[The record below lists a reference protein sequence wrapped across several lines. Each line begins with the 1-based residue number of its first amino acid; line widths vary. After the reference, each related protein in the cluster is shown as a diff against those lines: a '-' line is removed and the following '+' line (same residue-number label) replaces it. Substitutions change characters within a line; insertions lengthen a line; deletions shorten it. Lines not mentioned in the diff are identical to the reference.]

1 MWDGWIW
8 LNSQSPGYFVTSTTT
23 RTVSETV
30 QERDKLT
37 TDHLQRGPKNLA
49 PLFQNYFTTRIR
61 RKFVIILSP
70 KIPPYLKCVAALPC
84 EMSSVLKATIENK
97 TTSVTTH
104 FKKLTTG
111 TTCLLS
117 QLLSKVTVTSCS
129 SYIKMFIVS
138 SLLLDNALKPAAPL
152 TNGTINGIT
161 SLSASHYH
169 ILCTVFDLNLI
180 LVHL

>member
-1 MWDGWIW
+1 
-8 LNSQSPGYFVTSTTT
+8 
-23 RTVSETV
+23 
-30 QERDKLT
+30 
-37 TDHLQRGPKNLA
+37 
-49 PLFQNYFTTRIR
+49 
-61 RKFVIILSP
+61 
-70 KIPPYLKCVAALPC
+70 
-84 EMSSVLKATIENK
+84 MSSVLKATIENK

-152 TNGTINGIT
+152 TNGTINGIA